1 MTVSRVD
8 TKIPETA
15 PGAGPGVTTQALAF
29 TELLLLSIWLG
40 SMFFFSFMVPPTA
53 FGVLPTRHLA
63 GQVVAS
69 TLGKTEVIGLVC
81 GALILLIQLA
91 TRKMRGAS
99 LARLGLVI
107 VMMAAMAISHFWV
120 SSTLAEMRASM
131 GGIIDDVAPTDPL
144 RVQFN
149 SLHRYSVAL
158 MMATMVSGLALLF
171 LSVRS
176 WLKLGI
182 RPAMGR

>member
-1 MTVSRVD
+1 
-8 TKIPETA
+8 
-15 PGAGPGVTTQALAF
+15 
-29 TELLLLSIWLG
+29 
-40 SMFFFSFMVPPTA
+40 
-53 FGVLPTRHLA
+53 
-63 GQVVAS
+63 
-69 TLGKTEVIGLVC
+69 
-81 GALILLIQLA
+81 
-91 TRKMRGAS
+91 MRGAS

>member
-1 MTVSRVD
+1 M
-8 TKIPETA
+8 A
-15 PGAGPGVTTQALAF
+15 PGAGYGAKAQAFAF
-29 TELLLLSIWLG
+29 AELLLLSIWLG

-69 TLGKTEVIGLVC
+69 TLSKTELIGLIC

-99 LARLGLVI
+99 AARLGLVI
-107 VMMAAMAISHFWV
+107 VMIAAMAISHFWV
-120 SSTLAEMRASM
+120 SSTLMELRASM
-131 GGIIDDVAPTDPL
+131 GGIIDDVAQTDPL

-149 SLHRYSVAL
+149 SLHRYSVTL
-158 MMATMVSGLALLF
+158 MMAAMVSGLALLF

-176 WLKLGI
+176 WL
-182 RPAMGR
+182 RR